1 MAAFWPATKLIAE
14 REIKTYTRSKGFW
27 ISVAVLLA
35 GLFAAAIL
43 PTVIG
48 GSSPKVAAVGTE
60 ARQLLSNTGFDVRE
74 VPDVAAAEQLVRSEE
89 VKAAVVP
96 GPRVIALNDP
106 PNSVVAALGTAPP
119 VQLLE
124 PSAVSQDVQILVT
137 QLFALFFFLF
147 GMGGVAI
154 AQGTVT
160 EKQTRIVEI
169 LVATI
174 PVRAMLAGKIIG
186 HSILTLGQV
195 LLIAIAAPI
204 ALSLGGHTALLSM
217 VAPALG
223 WYVPFLVVGFVLL
236 AGIWAVAGAL
246 VSRQEDLGAS
256 TGPVML
262 LVMAPYFAVVFAS
275 DNQLLMTVLSY
286 IPFSAGVAM
295 PIRMFTDDAQAWE
308 AFVSLGILVVT
319 VVLIVQLASRL
330 FSGSLLQTGGK
341 VALKKAWAHVD

>member
-14 REIKTYTRSKGFW
+14 REIKTYVRTKGFW
-27 ISVAVLLA
+27 ISVAVLLV

-48 GSSPKVAAVGTE
+48 GSPTKVAAVGAE
-60 ARQLLSNTGFDVRE
+60 ARQMLANTVFDVRE
-74 VPDVAAAEQLVRSEE
+74 VPDVAAAEHLVRTEE
-89 VKAAVVP
+89 VRAAVVP
-96 GPRVIALNDP
+96 GPRVLALDDP
-106 PNSVVAALGTAPP
+106 PNSVVAALATAPP

-124 PSAVSQDVQILVT
+124 PTAVSQDVRILVT
-137 QLFALFFFLF
+137 QLFALFFFMF
-147 GMGGVAI
+147 GMGGVSI

-186 HSILTLGQV
+186 HAILTLGQV

-204 ALSLGGHTALLSM
+204 ALSIGGHTALLSM
-217 VAPALG
+217 IAPALG
-223 WYVPFLVVGFVLL
+223 WFVPFLVVGFVLL
-236 AGIWAVAGAL
+236 AAIWAVAGAL

-256 TGPVML
+256 TGPVVL
-262 LVMAPYFAVVFAS
+262 LVMAPYLAVVFAN
-275 DNQLLMTVLSY
+275 DNDPLMTVMSY
-286 IPFSAGVAM
+286 IPFSAAVAM

-308 AFVSLGILVVT
+308 AFVSLGILMAT
-319 VVLIVQLASRL
+319 VVLAVQLASRL

>member
-14 REIKTYTRSKGFW
+14 REIKTYTRTKGFW
-27 ISVAVLLA
+27 ISVAVLLV

-48 GSSPKVAAVGTE
+48 GSGPTVAVVGAE

-74 VPDVAAAEQLVRSEE
+74 VPDVAAAEQLVRAEE
-89 VKAAVVP
+89 VRAAVLP

-106 PNSVVAALGTAPP
+106 PNAVVAALGTAPP

-124 PSAVSQDVQILVT
+124 PSAVSQDVQGIVT

-204 ALSLGGHTALLSM
+204 ALSIGGHTELVNM

-223 WYVPFLVVGFVLL
+223 WFVPFLVVGFVLL

-275 DNQLLMTVLSY
+275 DNQPLMTVLSY

-295 PIRMFTDDAQAWE
+295 PIRMFTGDAQAWE
-308 AFVSLGILVVT
+308 AFVSLGILAVT

-341 VALKKAWAHVD
+341 VALKKAWAHAD